1 MGRLLHALSYM
12 ITDHLILLNYNKY
25 TLPVHYAKYTKSVYY
40 AKCTKSVR
48 YADYNLTPSSDY
60 SMMQCA

>member
-25 TLPVHYAKYTKSVYY
+25 TPSVH
-40 AKCTKSVR
+40 
-48 YADYNLTPSSDY
+48 YADYNLTRSSDCR
-60 SMMQCA
+60 MIQCA